1 LRALLF
7 AAGGAGIGFSLHER
21 TGGGSKYH
29 VLAAALFVVAIV
41 MVYWSWDLQKRKARQ
56 RFELVRDT
64 GVSAYLAWEKGEQ
77 NESAWQKYKSNR
89 RLDWIA
95 VATLAVAVVFEGL
108 LAFLCP

>member
-1 LRALLF
+1 
-7 AAGGAGIGFSLHER
+7 
-21 TGGGSKYH
+21 
-29 VLAAALFVVAIV
+29 
-41 MVYWSWDLQKRKARQ
+41 MVYWSWDLQKRKALQ

-95 VATLAVAVVFEGL
+95 VATLAVAVVFDGL